1 MLSAMGLYSSLLLSN
16 SRIPFVLAVDGWI
29 PRGFVRVSKRFGT
42 PVISIVTCSVI
53 YALLSNNSFLN
64 LLNIDVLLS
73 NVTIALELS
82 ALIKLRYSEPDL
94 ERPYRIPG
102 GWPVIALMSVPLLG
116 VIGYAAWNTIVDSDD
131 SSDRWVLLSAF
142 AICLVS
148 YIPAEW
154 HRRKELARGLAG
166 NPEAA

>member
-1 MLSAMGLYSSLLLSN
+1 
-16 SRIPFVLAVDGWI
+16 
-29 PRGFVRVSKRFGT
+29 
-42 PVISIVTCSVI
+42 VTCSVI

-73 NVTIALELS
+73 NVMIALELS

-94 ERPYRIPG
+94 ERPYKIPG
-102 GWPVIALMSVPLLG
+102 GWPVIVLMRVPLLG

-131 SSDRWVLLSAF
+131 WSDRWVLLGAF

-148 YIPAEW
+148 YLPAEL
-154 HRRKELARGLAG
+154 HRRNELARGLAG